1 MPKSVGIRMDEE
13 LLKKLDEMS
22 DEEGLDRS
30 TLMRRLLK
38 KGYKMIKKEKS
49 ADKYKKG
56 QITLSKAA
64 EEAGTTIWEM
74 EKFLIE
80 SGYKSEYSIKD
91 LEQEISNLS
100 S

>member
-22 DEEGLDRS
+22 EEESLDRS

-38 KGYKMIKKEKS
+38 KGYKIAEKEK
-49 ADKYKKG
+49 AAEKYKQGK
-56 QITLSKAA
+56 ITLTKAA
-64 EEAGTTIWEM
+64 EEAETTVWEM

-80 SGYKSEYSIKD
+80 TGYKSEYSIKD
-91 LEQEISNLS
+91 LEREIPEI
-100 S
+100 